1 MLVLK
6 FALAALGMTLI
17 IPLAVW
23 GATGSFKH
31 AMFAWKQYMTIMA
44 LIAAPAAIAG
54 LLAFILP

>member
-1 MLVLK
+1 
-6 FALAALGMTLI
+6 MTLI

>member
-1 MLVLK
+1 MTALK

-31 AMFAWKQYMTIMA
+31 AMFAWKKYLTIMA
-44 LIAAPAAIAG
+44 LIAAPAAITG
-54 LLAFILP
+54 LLAFMLP